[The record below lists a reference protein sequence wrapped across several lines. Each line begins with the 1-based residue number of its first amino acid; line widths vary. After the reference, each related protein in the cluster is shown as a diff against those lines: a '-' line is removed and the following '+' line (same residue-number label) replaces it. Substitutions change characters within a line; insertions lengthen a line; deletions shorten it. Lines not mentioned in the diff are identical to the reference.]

1 MLFTVFNEVLDKSQK
16 KKIIDIARE
25 TTVKMAENLIFQ
37 LDHVTT
43 NTPEVVVFLMHW
55 DTTIEKYESDTEFR
69 GKIWEQEKLVEDN
82 VMFQQ
87 LEQRI
92 EKKNADLVAHLDRWS
107 WSMVN
112 LIDRPYA

>member
-55 DTTIEKYESDTEFR
+55 K
-69 GKIWEQEKLVEDN
+69 
-82 VMFQQ
+82 
-87 LEQRI
+87 
-92 EKKNADLVAHLDRWS
+92 
-107 WSMVN
+107 
-112 LIDRPYA
+112 